1 MAIIRVITDTD
12 SNLPLELAK
21 QHDIDLVPISVQFG
35 EESFK
40 DCLEI
45 DNATMFPRIDKTG
58 KLPTTAAPSPSTFAS
73 AFEKAFKS
81 GADSVICVTVGSA
94 VSRTYESA
102 VMAASEM
109 PERKI
114 TVLDSEHLSLAQ
126 GFIAIKAAEAVK
138 SGATHEQAV
147 ALASSLIPRAYLFG
161 SLSTLKYLALGGRLS
176 STAANLGNLLNIRP
190 ILCMKNGKLD
200 MLEKVRTN
208 KVAMNR
214 LVEVLAEAVGNREIE
229 QAGILHVLNE
239 SGAEEFKALLQ
250 KSVKLPEDT
259 PIFDFGPGLSVHTG
273 PGMIGCVL
281 IAKE

>member
-1 MAIIRVITDTD
+1 MAIIRVITDSD
-12 SNLPLELAK
+12 SNLPLNLAK
-21 QHDIDLVPISVQFG
+21 QHEIDLVPISVQFG
-35 EESFK
+35 DESFK
-40 DCLEI
+40 DSFEI
-45 DNATMFPRIDKTG
+45 DNSTMFPRIDKSG
-58 KLPTTAAPSPSTFAS
+58 KLPTTAAPSPTDFLHAFQK
-73 AFEKAFKS
+73 AFES

-102 VMAASEM
+102 LMAASEL
-109 PERKI
+109 PGRKI
-114 TVLDSEHLSLAQ
+114 TILDSEHLSMAQ

-138 SGATHEQAV
+138 AGASHEQAV
-147 ALASSLIPRAYLFG
+147 AMGRSLIPRSYLFG

-200 MLEKVRTN
+200 LLEKVRTN

-214 LVEVLAEAVGNREIE
+214 LVELLVESVGNRAIE
-229 QAGILHVLNE
+229 QAAILHVLNE

-250 KSVKLPEDT
+250 RSLKLPEAT
-259 PIFDFGPGLSVHTG
+259 GVYDFGPGLSVHTG